1 MPKRRPSEKNVFFI
15 QSHPKDLDKLIFTK
29 NIFRTDFQV
38 NFKDIYIKI
47 IMKLLIKSLALLS
60 FICLWI
66 VSCSRKEVRYTNPN
80 LTVIYLD
87 SLVEKKAYFESTGQ
101 KDSVR
106 FVKLETNDNCLI
118 GQIVKITIKN
128 NLIFV
133 NDNNNKLFVFND
145 EGKFLNQIGSVG
157 QGPGELITLYDF
169 YIDDQY
175 VYIKDMLRR
184 RFTKYTYDGKLQEII
199 DLDDVLQYYVCF
211 TLLNDGNLLLQ
222 SMNGP
227 EMEYNYRIV
236 NPAKKYRIE
245 KECLPFRFI
254 ATTWSS
260 PSESQMGSNKN
271 ATYALALFSDTIYK
285 YENGNLR
292 PDIVFQGNLKKLRSG
307 QGELIDNI
315 SKMHNRLVLDDYS
328 TGLNNLYV
336 TNDYIFFRYFE
347 KATQYYIYWD
357 IEEKKGFY
365 IKNYNDENPLMSE
378 VGLRASTGN
387 ALVCYHYPYRLI
399 DKKDKIVKEE
409 HIQFVES
416 LDAEDNP
423 VLAFHYLIK

>member
-1 MPKRRPSEKNVFFI
+1 
-15 QSHPKDLDKLIFTK
+15 
-29 NIFRTDFQV
+29 
-38 NFKDIYIKI
+38 
-47 IMKLLIKSLALLS
+47 MKLLVKSLALLS

-66 VSCSRKEVRYTNPN
+66 VSCSRKEARYTNPD

-106 FVKLETNDNCLI
+106 FVKLETNDNCLVGMI
-118 GQIVKITIKN
+118 NKIKIKN

-199 DLDDVLQYYVCF
+199 DLDDVLEYYKCF

-222 SMNGP
+222 SKNGP

-254 ATTWSS
+254 GSTWGS
-260 PSESQMGSNKN
+260 PFESQMSGNRG

-285 YENGNLR
+285 YENGNLH
-292 PDIVFQGNLKKLRSG
+292 PDIVLQGNLKKLPPG
-307 QGELIDNI
+307 QGERVDNVTELG
-315 SKMHNRLVLDDYS
+315 NRLFMDGYS
-328 TGLNNLYV
+328 RGLNNLYV
-336 TNDYIFFRYFE
+336 TDDYITFRFFE
-347 KATQYYIYWD
+347 KATRYDIYWD

-365 IKNYNDENPLMSE
+365 IKNYFNEDPLMSYA
-378 VGLRASTGN
+378 GLIASTEN
-387 ALVCYHYPYRLI
+387 ALVCYHYPYQLI
-399 DKKDKIVKEE
+399 DRKDKIVKEE

-423 VLAFHYLIK
+423 VLVFHYLIK